1 MSQVYVFDG
10 GTEDINNETALPRR
24 EYTAPAM
31 RTYANFSKMY
41 VSFWI
46 CKVMAQHKESL
57 ECDPLNPIY
66 RLTIHSQK

>member
-24 EYTAPAM
+24 EYTAPVM

-41 VSFWI
+41 VSLWI
-46 CKVMAQHKESL
+46 CKVMAQHKEIL
-57 ECDPLNPIY
+57 ECDTLNPTY
-66 RLTIHSQK
+66 RLTIHS